1 MFEYVI
7 VFIIAFAFG
16 YGWCVNQHISSVP
29 DKELKD
35 EDTIAGLRKEIEYY
49 KGLCKWHA
57 ERKDTFFEEG
67 RQQGMK
73 QERALWNLTASSQEI
88 GNE

>member
-1 MFEYVI
+1 MI
-7 VFIIAFAFG
+7 DLLIAVAIGMVFG
-16 YGWCVNQHISSVP
+16 YLFKKEKQPPIIEILQNQVE
-29 DKELKD
+29 KLE
-35 EDTIAGLRKEIEYY
+35 EDVAYY
-49 KGLCKWHA
+49 KDLCKWHT
-57 ERKDTFFEEG
+57 ERKDTTFEEG

>member
-1 MFEYVI
+1 MFELICALVI
-7 VFIIAFAFG
+7 GLVFG
-16 YGWCVNQHISSVP
+16 YFLKKEKRPPIVEILQNQVVFYE
-29 DKELKD
+29 KELK
-35 EDTIAGLRKEIEYY
+35 YY
-49 KGLCKWHA
+49 KDLCKWHA

-88 GNE
+88 GDE

>member
-1 MFEYVI
+1 MLEYIV
-7 VFIIAFAFG
+7 VFIISFAFG
-16 YGWCVNQHISSVP
+16 YGWCVNQYISSVP

-35 EDTIAGLRKEIEYY
+35 EDTIAGLNKEIEYY
-49 KGLCKWHA
+49 KNLCKWHA

-73 QERALWNLTASSQEI
+73 QERALWNLSASSQEI

>member
-1 MFEYVI
+1 MFELICALVI
-7 VFIIAFAFG
+7 GLVFG
-16 YGWCVNQHISSVP
+16 YLLKKEKQPPIVDILQNQVE
-29 DKELKD
+29 KLE
-35 EDTIAGLRKEIEYY
+35 EDVAYY
-49 KGLCKWHA
+49 KDLCKWHT

-88 GNE
+88 DNE